1 MPTKTPP
8 VKSATVAEGQFPG
21 FRPAALAFFR
31 DLTVSNEKTWFQANK
46 PTYELEVVRPMALLV
61 PELAAE
67 LARRNVPLTGDV
79 KKSLFRI
86 NRDVRFSNNKSP
98 YKTHA
103 GAVWSRD
110 GVKMSPGVLYFHFD
124 PEGSFV
130 AAGFYVPEPP
140 QVAKFRDAQVRRTD
154 EFLAVVAA
162 LARQGLSLSRED
174 ALKRTPRGFEEYAD
188 GPLAVYL
195 KLKSLIVSRP
205 LAVKDVRGPALVTK
219 LADFAATA
227 LPLLTFGWAALDS
240 PD

>member
-1 MPTKTPP
+1 MPAKTPP
-8 VKSATVAEGQFPG
+8 ATPAPAATQFPG

-31 DLTVSNEKTWFQANK
+31 DLTVSNEKAWFQANK
-46 PTYELEVVRPMALLV
+46 PTYETEVLRPMTLLV
-61 PELAAE
+61 PEVVAE
-67 LARRNVPLTGDV
+67 LARRKVPLTGDV
-79 KKSLFRI
+79 KKSLFRV

-110 GVKMSPGVLYFHFD
+110 GVKMTPGVLYFHFD

-140 QVAKFRDAQVRRTD
+140 LLAKLRDAQVRRTD
-154 EFLAVVAA
+154 DFLAAVAS
-162 LARQGLSLSRED
+162 LAGHGLTLSRED

-188 GPLAVYL
+188 GPLAEHL

-205 LAVKDVRGPALVTK
+205 LAVKDLRGPALGAK
-219 LADFAATA
+219 LADFAADA
-227 LPLLTFGWAALDS
+227 LPLLTFGWAALDT
-240 PD
+240 PA

>member
-1 MPTKTPP
+1 MPVNALSVTPP
-8 VKSATVAEGQFPG
+8 AAVTQFPG

-31 DLTVSNEKTWFQANK
+31 DLTVSNERAWFKANK
-46 PTYELEVVRPMALLV
+46 PTYETEVVRPMAMLV
-61 PELAAE
+61 TDLAAE
-67 LARRNVPLTGDV
+67 LARRGVPLMGDV

-86 NRDVRFSNNKSP
+86 NRDVRFSNDKSP

-110 GVKMSPGVLYFHFD
+110 GVKMSPGVLYFHCD

-130 AAGFYVPEPP
+130 AAGFYFPEPP
-140 QVAKFRDAQVRRTD
+140 LLAKLRDAQVRRTD
-154 EFLAVVAA
+154 EFLAVVTA
-162 LARQGLSLSRED
+162 LEAHGLTLSRED

-188 GPLAVYL
+188 GPLAEHL

-205 LAVKDVRGPALVTK
+205 LSVKDLRGPALVAT
-219 LADFAATA
+219 LADFAASA
-227 LPLLTFGWAALDS
+227 LPMLHFGWSALDS

>member
-8 VKSATVAEGQFPG
+8 VKSATVAEGHFPG

-31 DLTVSNEKTWFQANK
+31 DLTVSNEKAWFQANK

-67 LARRNVPLTGDV
+67 LARRDVPLTGDV

-140 QVAKFRDAQVRRTD
+140 LLAKLRNAQVRRTD

-162 LARQGLSLSRED
+162 LECHGLTLSRED
-174 ALKRTPRGFEEYAD
+174 ALKRTPRGFEAFAE
-188 GPLAVYL
+188 GPLAEHL

-205 LAVKDVRGPALVTK
+205 LAVKDVRGPALVAK
-219 LADFAATA
+219 LADFAAQS
-227 LPLLTFGWAALDS
+227 LPLLNFGWAALDS

>member
-1 MPTKTPP
+1 MPAKTPP
-8 VKSATVAEGQFPG
+8 ATPAPAATQFPG

-31 DLTVSNEKTWFQANK
+31 DLTVSNEKAWFQANK
-46 PTYELEVVRPMALLV
+46 PTYETEVLRPMTLLV
-61 PELAAE
+61 PEVVAE
-67 LARRNVPLTGDV
+67 LARRKVPLTGDV
-79 KKSLFRI
+79 KTSLFRV

-140 QVAKFRDAQVRRTD
+140 LLAKLRDAQVRRTD
-154 EFLAVVAA
+154 DFLAAVAS
-162 LARQGLSLSRED
+162 LAGHGLTLSRED
-174 ALKRTPRGFEEYAD
+174 ALKRKPRGFEEYAD
-188 GPLAVYL
+188 GPLADHL

-205 LAVKDVRGPALVTK
+205 LAVKELRGPALGAK
-219 LADFAATA
+219 LADFAADA
-227 LPLLTFGWAALDS
+227 LPLLTFGWAALDT
-240 PD
+240 PA

>member
-1 MPTKTPP
+1 MPAKNLPG
-8 VKSATVAEGQFPG
+8 KSEAAGQFSG

-31 DLTVSNEKTWFQANK
+31 DLTVSNDKAWFQNNK
-46 PTYELEVVRPMALLV
+46 PIYEIEVVRPMAMLV
-61 PELAAE
+61 TDLAAE
-67 LARRNVPLTGDV
+67 LARRGVPLLGDV

-86 NRDVRFSNNKSP
+86 NRDVRFSNDKSP

-124 PEGSFV
+124 PEGAFV

-140 QVAKFRDAQVRRTD
+140 LLAKLRDAQVRQTG
-154 EFLAVVAA
+154 EFLALVAE
-162 LARQGLSLSRED
+162 LKGHGLTLSRED
-174 ALKRTPRGFEEYAD
+174 ALKRTPRGFEQYAD
-188 GPLAVYL
+188 RPLAEHL

-205 LAVKDVRGPALVTK
+205 LAVKDLRASSLVAT
-219 LADFAATA
+219 LADFAVAT
-227 LPLLTFGWAALDS
+227 LPLLNFGWAAIES

>member
-1 MPTKTPP
+1 MPAKTSAATPVPAAPP
-8 VKSATVAEGQFPG
+8 FPG

-31 DLTVSNEKTWFQANK
+31 DLTVSNDKAWFQGNK
-46 PTYELEVVRPMALLV
+46 PTYEAEVVRPMALLV
-61 PELAAE
+61 PAVAAE
-67 LARRNVPLTGDV
+67 LARRRVPLTGDV
-79 KKSLFRI
+79 KKSVFRI

-130 AAGFYVPEPP
+130 AAGFYVPEP
-140 QVAKFRDAQVRRTD
+140 ALLARLRDAQVRRTD
-154 EFLAVVAA
+154 EFLAAVAS
-162 LARQGLSLSRED
+162 LHGRGLTLSRED
-174 ALKRTPRGFEEYAD
+174 ALKRTPRGFEGHAD
-188 GPLAVYL
+188 GPLAEHL

-205 LAVKDVRGPALVTK
+205 LAVKDVRGPALVAK
-219 LADFAATA
+219 LTDFAADA

-240 PD
+240 PA

>member
-1 MPTKTPP
+1 MPAKTPTATP
-8 VKSATVAEGQFPG
+8 STVAGAFPG

-31 DLTVSNEKTWFQANK
+31 DLTVSNERGWFQDNK
-46 PTYELEVVRPMALLV
+46 PTYEAEVVRPMALLV

-67 LARRNVPLTGDV
+67 LARRKVPLTGDV
-79 KKSLFRI
+79 KKSMFRI
-86 NRDVRFSNNKSP
+86 HRDVRFSNDKSP

-140 QVAKFRDAQVRRTD
+140 LLAKLRNAQVRRTD

-162 LARQGLSLSRED
+162 LEGYGLTLSRED
-174 ALKRTPRGFEEYAD
+174 ALKRTPRGFEETAD
-188 GPLAVYL
+188 GPLAEHL

-205 LAVKDVRGPALVTK
+205 LTPKDLRGPALVAK
-219 LADFAATA
+219 LADFAAQA
-227 LPLLTFGWAALDS
+227 LPLLHFGWAALES

>member
-1 MPTKTPP
+1 MPAKTPP
-8 VKSATVAEGQFPG
+8 ATLAPAGAQFPG
-21 FRPAALAFFR
+21 FRSAALAFFR
-31 DLTVSNEKTWFQANK
+31 DLTVSNEKAWFQENK
-46 PTYELEVVRPMALLV
+46 PTYETEVVRPMALLV
-61 PELAAE
+61 PAVVAE
-67 LARRNVPLTGDV
+67 LARRGVPLTGDV
-79 KKSLFRI
+79 KRSLFRI

-140 QVAKFRDAQVRRTD
+140 QVANFRDAQVRRTD

-162 LARQGLSLSRED
+162 LARHGLTLSRED

-188 GPLAVYL
+188 GPIAEHL

-205 LAVKDVRGPALVTK
+205 LAVKDLRGPALVAK
-219 LADFAATA
+219 LADFAADA
-227 LPLLTFGWAALDS
+227 LPLLTFGWAALDTPS
-240 PD
+240 

>member
-1 MPTKTPP
+1 MPAKTP
-8 VKSATVAEGQFPG
+8 SAASVTAATQFTG

-31 DLTVSNEKTWFQANK
+31 DLTVQNERVWFQDNK
-46 PTYELEVVRPMALLV
+46 PTYEAEVLRPMAMLV
-61 PELAAE
+61 TGMAAG
-67 LARRNVPLTGDV
+67 LARRGVPLMGDV

-86 NRDVRFSNNKSP
+86 NRDVRFSNDKSP

-130 AAGFYVPEPP
+130 AAGFYAPEPP
-140 QVAKFRDAQVRRTD
+140 RLAKLRNAQVRRTD
-154 EFLAVVAA
+154 EFLAVVDA
-162 LARQGLSLSRED
+162 LAGAKLPLSRED
-174 ALKRTPRGFEEYAD
+174 ALKRTPRGFEEFAD
-188 GPLAVYL
+188 GPLAEHL

-205 LAVKDVRGPALVTK
+205 LSVKDVRSPSLVGT

-227 LPLLTFGWAALDS
+227 LPLLSFGWAALDAA
-240 PD
+240 D